1 MSQIIQ
7 FLSWHGGLVLFLVVL
22 AEQSG
27 VPVPAAPLLLAAG
40 ALAANGQLNF
50 ILAITCTTTACVL
63 ADAFW
68 FYTGHRGKARF
79 LMLFGRW
86 RRMRG
91 ARPRTTGIRATLRG
105 LRILT
110 AAKFLPLGTLVP
122 LRAGTL
128 DVNPLRFLLLD
139 IPSALVYASVYLLLG
154 YFFHH
159 QLSQLIA
166 IIRGLGMA
174 GLFLVLLLAAI
185 YATCALVRR
194 HQVERNPGNKPEA
207 KIPDSPPQAQIQGPM
222 KELMPQMRIEH
233 KH

>member
-7 FLSWHGGLVLFLVVL
+7 FLSWHGGLVLFLSVL

-27 VPVPAAPLLLAAG
+27 VPVPAAPFLLAAG
-40 ALAANGQLNF
+40 ALVATGHLNF
-50 ILAITCTTTACVL
+50 ILAITWITAACVL

-68 FYTGHRGKARF
+68 FYAGRRGKARF
-79 LMLFGRW
+79 LALFGRW
-86 RRMRG
+86 RRTRG
-91 ARPRTTGIRATLRG
+91 VRPRTTGARATLRG

-128 DVNPLRFLLLD
+128 DVNPLWFLLLD
-139 IPSALVYASVYLLLG
+139 IPSALFYASVYLLLG

-166 IIRGLGMA
+166 IISGLGMA
-174 GLFLVLLLAAI
+174 GLLLVLLTAAI
-185 YATCALVRR
+185 YATCTLVRR
-194 HQVERNPGNKPEA
+194 HQIERNPGNKPEA
-207 KIPDSPPQAQIQGPM
+207 KILDSHSRVQTQAPM
-222 KELMPQMRIEH
+222 KH
-233 KH
+233 